1 MDINQHTIK
10 ILSVVEAT
18 TINAVAKNVL
28 EFHRAAQELASHSTN
43 FPRIEACVAT
53 FARDREPTSS
63 ATDFVNAARKLNLEV
78 EVIHE
83 RRRFDRAAISEL
95 KRVVEQKKPDVVVTH
110 SVKSHFLLWRS
121 QVWREIPW
129 VAFHHGYTTTDLKIR
144 VYNRADRWSLPHA
157 RKIVTVCH
165 AFARELAEHTGVA
178 AEQIAVH
185 HNSIRPE
192 PQPAIADVLSL
203 RNRLGIASDE
213 RVVLTVGRLSR
224 EKAQS
229 DLLAAFKYF
238 RDTHQE
244 IRSKL
249 VIVGD
254 GPERES
260 LEAATRA
267 TGLAECVIFT
277 GQISEVQPYYAA
289 AEVFAL
295 PSHSEGSPYVLLE
308 AMAANLPIVATA
320 VGGVPEI
327 LVDNESALLVPV
339 NDPPAMAMAIERVLT
354 DSELA
359 QRLTKNSAHLV
370 SEQYTPENYA
380 QSLVGLYRGVIDVRS
395 PSSRL
400 QSPNL

>member
-1 MDINQHTIK
+1 M
-10 ILSVVEAT
+10 LSLVEAT

-28 EFHRAAQELASHSTN
+28 EFHRAAQELASHATD
-43 FPRIEACVAT
+43 FPHIEACVVT
-53 FARDREPTSS
+53 FARDRESTSP
-63 ATDFVNAARKLNLEV
+63 ATDFVNAARNLNLEV
-78 EVIHE
+78 EIIHE
-83 RRRFDRAAISEL
+83 RRRFDRAALSAL
-95 KRVVEQKKPDVVVTH
+95 KRVVGQKKPDVVVTH

-121 QVWREIPW
+121 QVWRELPW
-129 VAFHHGYTTTDLKIR
+129 VAFHHGYTTTDLKMR

-185 HNSIRPE
+185 HNSIRPD
-192 PQPAIADVLSL
+192 PQPAIAEVLSL
-203 RNRLGIASDE
+203 RTQLGIADDE
-213 RVVLTVGRLSR
+213 RIVLTVGRLSR

-229 DLLAAFKYF
+229 DLLTAFKHL
-238 RDTHQE
+238 RDTHPE
-244 IRSKL
+244 IRSRL
-249 VIVGD
+249 VIVGE
-254 GPERES
+254 GPEREN

-267 TGLAECVIFT
+267 AGLAECVIFT
-277 GQISEVQPYYAA
+277 GQISEVQLYYAA
-289 AEVFAL
+289 ADVFAL

-339 NDPPAMAMAIERVLT
+339 NDPPAMAAAIARVLT
-354 DSELA
+354 DSQLA
-359 QRLTKNSAHLV
+359 QRLTGSSAHLV
-370 SEQYTPENYA
+370 SEQYTPENYVR
-380 QSLVGLYRGVIDVRS
+380 SLADLYLKVIDARS